1 MGAKFFAFKER
12 SVYGGFRIRKEA
24 FSLDFR

>member
-1 MGAKFFAFKER
+1 MGAKFFAFIER